1 MLLPLFLCAVDY
13 PSCFCGVASLNGTS
27 SCASTDC
34 DLCQTP
40 QRKDLALAS
49 LTFIVKFEV
58 RSHGVLLRESSQS
71 QPRRVL
77 GPIIQPQRPALSPSP
92 VFSEGL
98 SGVVIGRFTAMKG
111 SDFDS
116 ESNLVLPTVGWC
128 TNCRTVSLSSSRF
141 AMRQNL
147 AVCRDRIKGV
157 CR

>member
-58 RSHGVLLRESSQS
+58 RSHGVLLPACAFTLSCVLRGSQW
-71 QPRRVL
+71 
-77 GPIIQPQRPALSPSP
+77 
-92 VFSEGL
+92 
-98 SGVVIGRFTAMKG
+98 SGDRQIHCNEG

-128 TNCRTVSLSSSRF
+128 TNCRT
-141 AMRQNL
+141 
-147 AVCRDRIKGV
+147 I
-157 CR
+157 